1 MALYYNSNY
10 KVRHSCTFHTS
21 TKQVTTNFQPEIA
34 YAAQHNI
41 VFVCSL
47 SRARVCMSKVQN
59 SFKLRRYLSECLHF
73 EIKVQTQRSDDTAI
87 REDTILCVIRKEIRI
102 FPSGSRTNAAGQRG
116 LRPLP
121 VGKITPTFSLKLVLS
136 YRLRF
141 IVCSNTP
148 SD

>member
-1 MALYYNSNY
+1 MLY
-10 KVRHSCTFHTS
+10 
-21 TKQVTTNFQPEIA
+21 
-34 YAAQHNI
+34 
-41 VFVCSL
+41 
-47 SRARVCMSKVQN
+47 
-59 SFKLRRYLSECLHF
+59 F
-73 EIKVQTQRSDDTAI
+73 EIKVQTQRTDDTAI

-102 FPSGSRTNAAGQRG
+102 FPSGSRTNTAGQRG

-136 YRLRF
+136 YRLKF